1 VFHIFL
7 WKLNDI
13 RNKAFYEIIILFVKI
28 LNQKKSKN
36 RMRKIYHLSSCSTC
50 QRIIKELGGLE
61 DFEMQ
66 NIKEEKIKAKQIDE
80 MKKMAGSYEAL
91 FSRRS
96 MKYRP
101 MGLHE
106 KEISEKEYRKL
117 ILEEYTFLKRPVI
130 IIDDEIFVGNAK
142 KVVAAAKEKIGL

>member
-1 VFHIFL
+1 
-7 WKLNDI
+7 
-13 RNKAFYEIIILFVKI
+13 
-28 LNQKKSKN
+28 
-36 RMRKIYHLSSCSTC
+36 MRKIYHLSSCSTC

-61 DFEMQ
+61 DFEKQ

-80 MKKMAGSYEAL
+80 MKKMAGSFEAL

-142 KVVAAAKEKIGL
+142 KVVAAAKEKLEK

>member
-1 VFHIFL
+1 
-7 WKLNDI
+7 
-13 RNKAFYEIIILFVKI
+13 
-28 LNQKKSKN
+28 
-36 RMRKIYHLSSCSTC
+36 MRKIYHLASCSTC

-106 KEISEKEYRKL
+106 KEISEKEYRQL

-142 KVVAAAKEKIGL
+142 KVVAAAKEKLEK